1 VNRPV
6 QVGCEIRA
14 ALPASLQAV
23 EEFFV
28 EFRRENRSLLD
39 SVNCFAAELLLREAL
54 TNAVVHGYHGDPGK
68 QVRFILRLKG
78 RHLLIAVEDDG
89 DGFDWRLAGD
99 SSPDLSDCSGR
110 GMKILRKYANH
121 VRYND
126 RGNVVA
132 MIKRLC

>member
-1 VNRPV
+1 MNRPV

-54 TNAVVHGYHGDPGK
+54 TNAVVHGCHGDPGK

-78 RHLLIAVEDDG
+78 RHLLIAV
-89 DGFDWRLAGD
+89 FVRD
-99 SSPDLSDCSGR
+99 SKADMATREGVIARIARAAYNAYTPSA
-110 GMKILRKYANH
+110 LRK
-121 VRYND
+121 
-126 RGNVVA
+126 
-132 MIKRLC
+132 